1 MNSLCRF
8 LGGTLL
14 LGFAG
19 IALFL
24 SGCGGGSSSSTP
36 PPTNLPLTV
45 EGAWKISASDAAGSS
60 GFNASIVVQ
69 APQSG
74 NCVVNTPIGIQF
86 EVTGATSCFIADA
99 NAKEGSVS
107 GVTGKWDYPPAGFMF
122 GLSSVDPVAASSTAQ
137 MLGFLVETDGTN
149 VEIVDLNGT
158 VTATTKTIAGSFSC
172 DAQSPNPCS
181 FSGTF
186 TAVHQ

>member
-1 MNSLCRF
+1 MNSLCR
-8 LGGTLL
+8 LCGGFFL

-24 SGCGGGSSSSTP
+24 SGCGGGSKPTP

-45 EGAWKISASDAAGSS
+45 EGSWKISASDAAGSS
-60 GFNASIVVQ
+60 GFNASIVVLT
-69 APQSG
+69 PQSG
-74 NCVVNTPIGIQF
+74 DCNVPTPIGITF
-86 EVTGATSCFIADA
+86 TVTGATSCFIADA
-99 NAKEGSVS
+99 NANQGSVS

-122 GLSSVDPVAASSTAQ
+122 GLASVDPVAANSTAQ

-158 VTATTKTIAGSFSC
+158 ITATTKTISGSFSC
-172 DAQSPNPCS
+172 DAQSPNPCNY
-181 FSGTF
+181 SGTF